1 MEPYDVYRLYMAV
14 KLHFTTDSYD
24 ISKTKG
30 NVKDCHKSFMKRKD
44 ILAFR
49 NLGQKYTKREIID
62 FLVAN
67 FTRGDQYG
75 GVFDREAE
83 EFYFAWKSRQQ
94 KLGYVFTQDINR
106 ILFESENTGDDP
118 FTSNNGSHPIILR
131 LYLGGKISLETVI
144 ILDKLF
150 EIRYIIDASLK
161 NDFVWKEVS
170 RLIMKYRIFIKID
183 KEKYSQIWNKEKGQ
197 WSVK

>member
-1 MEPYDVYRLYMAV
+1 MESYEVYRLYMAI

-30 NVKDCHKSFMKRKD
+30 HVKNCRESFLKRKD
-44 ILAFR
+44 IFAFR
-49 NLGQKYTKREIID
+49 KLGEKYSKQEIID

-67 FTRGDQYG
+67 FTRGDKYG
-75 GVFDREAE
+75 GVFDRESE
-83 EFYFAWKSRQQ
+83 DFYFEWKSRQQ
-94 KLGYVFTQDINR
+94 KLSYVFSQDVNN
-106 ILFESENTGDDP
+106 ILLEAERTGEDP
-118 FTSNNGSHPIILR
+118 FASISGSHPIIVR

-150 EIRYIIDASLK
+150 NFKYSIDTSLQ

-170 RLIMKYRIFIKID
+170 RLIQKYRIFVKID
-183 KEKYSQIWNKEKGQ
+183 KEKFLQLWNKEKGQ
-197 WSVK
+197 VVY